1 MLKVGDFIQCHGKED
16 CVNHLQSLVE
26 EGYGAVVTDPS
37 YTLIRITSVPE
48 KKADGSKERDHTDH

>member
-16 CVNHLQSLVE
+16 CVNHLQILGE

-37 YTLIRITSVPE
+37 YTLIRITSVPQAE
-48 KKADGSKERDHTDH
+48 ADRRNA